1 MERLGNSIKE
11 SADAPSRIVPGGGNG
26 DVQSPTLP
34 ILSPRRMPGPAEAG
48 LLFSLM
54 AFLQLYAGQLLARA
68 PLSDTMQIALS
79 EVIFIAIPPLLM
91 VLLFRYD
98 FAGTFRI
105 RLPRLRDVG
114 MVILLSP
121 VATLAAYSA
130 GILAI
135 VLVRIAFGTMQIS
148 GGVSDVM
155 SRGIPIAVMTI
166 GVFPAVCEE
175 LMFRG
180 FLQRGMEGLGGRKAV
195 VLSGLMFGLFHF
207 DFQRLAAQALLGLV
221 IAYVVY
227 RSGSIL
233 NGMLIHFLHNAG
245 SVLLTGVAGG
255 LGVAATGGLG
265 VVGTGGLGI
274 AGNSSFS
281 LFLSVAADGDIFKSP
296 LIQEY
301 LRQSGIPL
309 DQMLWS
315 MAIGS
320 AAVLVCVLVALFGL
334 LLVFRHI
341 TRDIA
346 KPPRESPTPRLG
358 FITAIPGLTLIMA
371 IYAAIGLSLLKMPAG
386 EFILRILHVS

>member
-11 SADAPSRIVPGGGNG
+11 SADAPSRIAPGGGNG

-79 EVIFIAIPPLLM
+79 EVIFIAMPPLLM

-265 VVGTGGLGI
+265 VVGNG
-274 AGNSSFS
+274 SFS